1 MAVMVTKSMAMAQ
14 PADNNANGDEVHTAA
29 AAKKQQ
35 EEEEEE
41 EEEEQE
47 EQEQER
53 EDERQSERLQPPAQS
68 NSSSSSSSSNRV
80 STPKAQQRALT
91 ATTVGPEQVADEP
104 KGVVAVWP
112 RDMSSVMRLRL
123 MFEQADQDADGV
135 IGADDVR
142 GMLRGS
148 RKSKFQQEDGS
159 AAKPVGSGRRWSP
172 AVSDA
177 EVEQLLSAMDTDG
190 DGVVTE
196 DEFNAWAS
204 HFWQPCLQS
213 SRLVR

>member
-1 MAVMVTKSMAMAQ
+1 
-14 PADNNANGDEVHTAA
+14 
-29 AAKKQQ
+29 
-35 EEEEEE
+35 
-41 EEEEQE
+41 
-47 EQEQER
+47 
-53 EDERQSERLQPPAQS
+53 
-68 NSSSSSSSSNRV
+68 
-80 STPKAQQRALT
+80 
-91 ATTVGPEQVADEP
+91 
-104 KGVVAVWP
+104 
-112 RDMSSVMRLRL
+112 VMRLRL

-148 RKSKFQQEDGS
+148 RKSKFQQEDES
-159 AAKPVGSGRRWSP
+159 AGQPVGSGRRWSP

-204 HFWQPCLQS
+204 HFWQPWSQS
-213 SRLVR
+213 SRLVG